1 MRRFV
6 LEQNILRFRARL
18 HGTLSPRERAMIAE
32 MLQAAERDLAL
43 LQAEAM
49 GTQRYRGEF
58 QGIHARARPAPQ
70 LASLIQKHLEAVEVP
85 SLLLDPGPGLHIL
98 DINAH
103 YAQATMTEATRIGG
117 SPVFDV
123 FPDNPE
129 QGQVDGVSNVFASLQ
144 RAAQTGERH
153 AMAIQRY
160 DIRDSAGRFVERHW
174 QPVNTPLL
182 DESGRLLY
190 LLHQV
195 HDVTGEVLARRARS
209 DRKSAFDH
217 RASE

>member
-6 LEQNILRFRARL
+6 LEQNIIRFRARL
-18 HGTLSPRERAMIAE
+18 HGILSPRERAMVEE
-32 MLQAAERDLAL
+32 MLQTAERDLAL
-43 LQAEAM
+43 LQADAI

-58 QGIHARARPAPQ
+58 QGIHARACPAPQ
-70 LASLIQKHLEAVEVP
+70 LASLVQKHLEAVEIP

-98 DINAH
+98 DINAN
-103 YAQATMTEATRIGG
+103 YAQATMTVATRIGG
-117 SPVFDV
+117 RPLFDV
-123 FPDNPE
+123 FPDNPD
-129 QGQVDGVSNVFASLQ
+129 QGQADGVSNLFASLQ
-144 RAAQTGERH
+144 FAAQTGEPH

-160 DIRDSAGRFVERHW
+160 DIRDSDGRFVERHW

-195 HDVTGEVLARRARS
+195 HDVTDDVLAKRARS
-209 DRKSAFDH
+209 ERATAFDL
-217 RASE
+217 RASG

>member
-18 HGTLSPRERAMIAE
+18 HGILSTRERAMVTE

-43 LQAEAM
+43 LQADAM

-58 QGIHARARPAPQ
+58 QSIHARARPTPQ
-70 LASLIQKHLEAVEVP
+70 LASLIQKHLEAVEIP

-103 YAQATMTEATRIGG
+103 YAQATMTVATRIGG
-117 SPVFDV
+117 SPLFDV

-129 QGQVDGVSNVFASLQ
+129 QGQVDGVSKVFASLQ
-144 RAAQTGERH
+144 LAAQTGEPH

-160 DIRDSAGRFVERHW
+160 DIRDGAGRFLERHW

-209 DRKSAFDH
+209 ERAAAFDPH
-217 RASE
+217 TSG